1 MVVAPTI
8 VGAEP
13 AWAENVAPEHE
24 YRTLIFAPTGSDAAL
39 TAGFLADAGWV
50 GVIIRNMAELGEKIR
65 EGCGA
70 VLLAEEVM
78 TNGNVGTFFSL
89 LKRQPAWS
97 DVPVAL
103 ITTSGSAGAERA
115 RRFVALGANSNV
127 TLLERPFRPATLVS
141 TVEVALRSRRRQYQV
156 RKLLVELRQARDAAE
171 LANSAKDEFL
181 AALSHELRT
190 PLNPVLL
197 LATEAAANPLLGT
210 GVRADFDQI
219 ARNIMLEAR
228 LIDDLLDL
236 TRITRGK
243 LSLTL
248 QPVDG
253 HDALRQALAT
263 TQADIDEKQ
272 LVVTFRQ
279 RATRSAISA
288 DAVRLQQV
296 LWNVLKNA
304 AKFTPPH
311 GSIIIATENAGDR
324 FIIRVT
330 DTGVGMEP
338 AELVRVFEAFVQGNH
353 ARTSSGHRFGG
364 LGLGLAI
371 TRMLMEL
378 HDGEISATSAGPGT
392 GSTFTLSF
400 PLAVARSPGT
410 ESAPP
415 VEHSAPPLNPDGRRL
430 RVLLVED
437 HVATRQS
444 LMRLLQRRGYEVES
458 AGSLAQARG
467 LAARGA
473 FDLVLSDI
481 GLPDGSGY
489 ELMAELRDQFGL
501 RGIALSG
508 YGMET
513 DIALS
518 REAGF
523 VTHLIKPVS
532 VQALDD
538 ALATIVA
545 SVQ

>member
-1 MVVAPTI
+1 MVPAPSI
-8 VGAEP
+8 VGSDL
-13 AWAENVAPEHE
+13 AWPENIAPENE
-24 YRTLIFAPTGSDAAL
+24 YRTLILAPTGNDARL
-39 TAGFLADAGWV
+39 TASFLEAAGWT
-50 GVIIRNMAELGEKIR
+50 GVIVGGMTELCEKIR

-78 TNGNVGTFFSL
+78 TNGSVGQFFGL
-89 LKRQPAWS
+89 LKKQPAWS

-103 ITTSGSAGAERA
+103 ITTSGSGGGERA
-115 RRFVALGANSNV
+115 RRFIALGANSNV

-156 RKLLVELRQARDAAE
+156 RKLLTELGQARDQAE
-171 LANSAKDEFL
+171 RANSAKDEFL

-197 LATEAAANPLLGT
+197 LATEAAANPLLSG

-219 ARNIMLEAR
+219 ARHVMLEAR

-243 LSLTL
+243 LSLSL
-248 QPVDG
+248 LPMDG
-253 HDALRQALAT
+253 HEALRQALGT
-263 TQADIDEKQ
+263 TQAEIDEKQ
-272 LVVTFRQ
+272 LVVTYRP
-279 RATRSAISA
+279 RAVRSTISA

-304 AKFTPPH
+304 AKFTPPR
-311 GSIIIATENAGDR
+311 GSIEVSTENRDGR
-324 FIIRVT
+324 FVIHVT

-338 AELVRVFEAFVQGNH
+338 AELARVFEAFVQGNH
-353 ARTSSGHRFGG
+353 ARNDSGHRFGG

-371 TRMLMEL
+371 SRMLMEL
-378 HDGEISATSAGPGT
+378 HAAEITATSAGPGK

-400 PLAVARSPGT
+400 PLVEARNGGT
-410 ESAPP
+410 ESAAP
-415 VEHSAPPLNPDGRRL
+415 VERVPALPGEDGRRL
-430 RVLLVED
+430 RLLLVED

-458 AGSLAQARG
+458 AGSLAQARD
-467 LAARGA
+467 LAARKA

-489 ELMAELRDQFGL
+489 DLMAGLRDQAGL

-508 YGMET
+508 YGMDT

-523 VTHLIKPVS
+523 VAHLTKPVS
-532 VQALDD
+532 VQALDE
-538 ALATIVA
+538 ALSVVA
-545 SVQ
+545 PAAG